1 MEESRMPTEK
11 RPNSRIKKSIA
22 EIGHDVPAN
31 FKFGI
36 IVAIALFWA
45 DFVRSLLSS
54 IFSLINITSPV
65 AANFILAIAV
75 TILGY
80 IVLISYRRMK
90 SRLQK
95 IKI

>member
-1 MEESRMPTEK
+1 MPTEK
-11 RPNSRIKKSIA
+11 KHNSRIKKSIA
-22 EIGHDVPAN
+22 ELGHDVPAN

-54 IFSLINITSPV
+54 IFSFINITTPV
-65 AANFILAIAV
+65 VANFILAIAV

-80 IVLISYRRMK
+80 IVLISYRRIK
-90 SRLQK
+90 SQLQK
-95 IKI
+95 IKV

>member
-1 MEESRMPTEK
+1 MEESRIPTEK
-11 RPNSRIKKSIA
+11 RPNSRIKKSIV

-54 IFSLINITSPV
+54 IFSFINITTPV
-65 AANFILAIAV
+65 VANFILAIAV

-80 IVLISYRRMK
+80 IVLISYRRIK
-90 SRLQK
+90 SQLQK
-95 IKI
+95 IKV

>member
-1 MEESRMPTEK
+1 MPTEK
-11 RPNSRIKKSIA
+11 PNARIKKSIT

-54 IFSLINITSPV
+54 IFSLINITAPV
-65 AANFILAIAV
+65 VANFILAIAV

-80 IVLISYRRMK
+80 LVLISYRRMK

-95 IKI
+95 IKM

>member
-1 MEESRMPTEK
+1 MPKEK
-11 RPNSRIKKSIA
+11 RPDSRIKKSIS

-36 IVAIALFWA
+36 IVAITLFWA
-45 DFVRSLLSS
+45 DFVRSILNS
-54 IFSLINITSPV
+54 IFSFINITTPV
-65 AANFILAIAV
+65 VSNFILAIVV

-80 IVLISYRRMK
+80 IVLISYRRIK

-95 IKI
+95 IKV